1 MQQLLHW
8 IGAQLALVIGLGLLA
23 ATAQPRTNMSAG
35 RTKVI
40 FDCDLGDDIDDAYAL
55 ALLCA
60 SPNLEVLGVTT
71 CYGRT
76 DDRARLAC
84 QLLYDWGLDSIP
96 VALGRDTRQTNDRA
110 NWYADQF
117 HYAKNFTHK
126 KPIPQPAVDFIRE
139 QLRKYPGQ
147 VTVISVGPVQ
157 NMADLIK
164 RDPEALKLAK
174 RVVAMFGS
182 FHIGYNGSPT
192 PDKEWNV
199 VVDVPAAKQFVDC
212 GVPIMYAG
220 LDVTTFV
227 KADAAFRQKLLMR
240 QSPLTSALCGLQP
253 LWNYAGAT
261 ADRDPVLYDAVAV
274 GMVLWPDLFR
284 MQPGHVSV
292 ENDGYTRLI
301 PNQPPNAEIGTY
313 IDTPKFL
320 ERLMQ
325 VYMTQNLRR

>member
-199 VVDVPAAKQFVDC
+199 VVDVPAAKQFVNC
-212 GVPIMYAG
+212 GVPITYAG

-240 QSPLTSALCGLQP
+240 QSSLTSALCGLQP

-284 MQPGHVSV
+284 TQPGHVSV

>member
-1 MQQLLHW
+1 M
-8 IGAQLALVIGLGLLA
+8 
-23 ATAQPRTNMSAG
+23 
-35 RTKVI
+35 KVI

-60 SPNLEVLGVTT
+60 SPDLEVLGVTT

-96 VALGRDTRQTNDRA
+96 VVMGRDTRQMNERA

-126 KPIPQPAVDFIRE
+126 KPIQQPAVDFIRE

-199 VVDVPAAKQFVDC
+199 FVDVPAAKQFVNC
-212 GVPIMYAG
+212 GVPITYAG

-253 LWNYAGAT
+253 LWNY
-261 ADRDPVLYDAVAV
+261 DRDPVLYDAVAV
-274 GMVLWPDLFR
+274 GMVLWPDLFKT
-284 MQPGHVSV
+284 QPGHVTV
-292 ENDGYTRLI
+292 DDAGYTRLVA
-301 PNQPPNAEIGTY
+301 NQTPNAEISTY

-320 ERLMQ
+320 ERLMR